1 MLVNGQWRGKW
12 DPVPSSGTEGRFV
25 RPKSTIRNWITQ
37 DGSAGPTGEPG
48 FKAESGRYHLYL
60 ALICPWACRTLMTRM
75 IKGLEPHISISI
87 VSPDMTDQGWQFGNF
102 PGATPDHL
110 HDSEFLHQ
118 LYTRNDPLYSGRA
131 TVPVLWDKKLDRMVN
146 NESADIIRML
156 NSAFDRVAPS
166 EIDLYP
172 KPLQG
177 SIDELNAYYY
187 EKLNNGVY
195 RAGFATSQQAYEAA
209 YDDVFQALD
218 DAEERLSGKQF
229 LFSDQLTET
238 DIRLFV
244 TLIRFDSAYYGLFKC
259 NRKRIAE
266 YPNLSRYMRQIY
278 NLPGIADTVDFN
290 HIKQG
295 YYSIRRLNPN
305 GIVPL
310 GPELDF

>member
-1 MLVNGQWRGKW
+1 MLVNGRWQGKW
-12 DPVPSSGTEGRFV
+12 DPVPSSGTQGRFV
-25 RPKSTIRNWITQ
+25 RQKSTIRNWITR
-37 DGSAGPTGEPG
+37 DGSAGPTGEGG

-75 IKGLEPHISISI
+75 IKGLESHISISI

-102 PGATPDHL
+102 SGATADHL
-110 HDSEFLHQ
+110 HNSEFLHQ
-118 LYTRNDPLYSGRA
+118 LYTRNDPHYSGRA

-146 NESADIIRML
+146 NESADIMRML
-156 NSAFDRVAPS
+156 NSAFDEIAPS

-172 KPLQG
+172 KPLQE
-177 SIDELNAYYY
+177 SINELNAFYY

-209 YDDVFQALD
+209 YEDVFKALD
-218 DAEERLSGKQF
+218 DAEERLKGRQF
-229 LFSDQLTET
+229 ILDDQLTET

-259 NRKRIAE
+259 NRKRIVD
-266 YPNLSRYMRQIY
+266 YHNLSRYLRRIY
-278 NLPGIADTVDFN
+278 NLPGIAETVDFT

-310 GPELDF
+310 GPELDL